1 MPKLKPVNENGSLK
15 LRRLSASVPVELA
28 AEIESAR
35 RSGESLNQAL
45 IRLLELGLHARATL
59 AITSKLNDQI
69 AAAKRSETNV
79 TASAQQVAE
88 DVARIRSALQKLVD
102 FVNSAV
108 QKR

>member
-1 MPKLKPVNENGSLK
+1 MPKLKPVNEDGSLK

-28 AEIESAR
+28 AEIESAK

-59 AITSKLNDQI
+59 AITSKLTDQI
-69 AAAKRSETNV
+69 ASAKRTENNV
-79 TASAQQVAE
+79 TIAANKVSE
-88 DVARIRSALQKLVD
+88 DIVKIKIALEKLVA
-102 FVNSAV
+102 FVNLSV